1 MASIVRKTLALLA
14 YILMLLLVL
23 IYFSGKGVFIY
34 EGF

>member
-1 MASIVRKTLALLA
+1 MGWLFRKTIVLLA
-14 YILMLLLVL
+14 YILMLLLVF

>member
-1 MASIVRKTLALLA
+1 MVSVVRKTIALLA